1 MPHYL
6 VTMKRDNISTILAI
20 LKVAHSA
27 KIKELKQELFLKR
40 GMTPSLVN
48 KYLKE
53 MEEIG
58 LVKLDEKLGRVEY
71 TGEKGQI

>member
-6 VTMKRDNISTILAI
+6 VTMKRDNISLILGI
-20 LKVAHSA
+20 LKQTHSA
-27 KIKELKQELFLKR
+27 KLKELKQELFLKR
-40 GMTPSLVN
+40 GMTPSLVS

-58 LVKLDEKLGRVEY
+58 LVKLDERLGRVEF
-71 TGEKGQI
+71 TGEKGQV